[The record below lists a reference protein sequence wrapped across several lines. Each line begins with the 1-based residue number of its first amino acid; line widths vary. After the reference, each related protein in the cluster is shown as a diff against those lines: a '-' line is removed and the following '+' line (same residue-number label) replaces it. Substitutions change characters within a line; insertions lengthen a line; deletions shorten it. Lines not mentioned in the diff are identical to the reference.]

1 MKSAKTHYVC
11 QACGYVSL
19 KWMGKCPECEAWNT
33 LVEEFATAK
42 KSSVPTGGAAVN
54 KPQRLVDIEIR
65 EEDRFCTGIGEFDR
79 VMGGGIVP
87 GSLTLVGGDPG
98 IGKSTMLLQIARA
111 VAAADKKVLYVSGE
125 ESAKQIKLRA
135 ERLGVK
141 ESKVYLLAET
151 DVDSVLQHVEIEKPD
166 LLIID
171 SIQTVYLPNV
181 TSSPGS
187 VSQVREVTA
196 ALMRM
201 AKKDGIAT
209 FIIGHVTKAGAIAG
223 PKILEHIVDTVLY
236 FEGERH
242 TVYRIVRSVKNR
254 FGSTNEIGIFEM
266 NQKGMQEVL
275 NPSMLFL
282 THRGSPVAGSVT
294 IATIEGTRPVLVE
307 LQALVSQTNFGNPRR
322 MAVGVDYNKMT
333 MLMAVLE
340 KRVGLV
346 LHDQDGYVNVV
357 GGMNLDEPA
366 ADLGIV
372 CAIASS
378 FRNKAIPTDMVILG
392 EVGLTGEVRP
402 IGQLQQRINE
412 AVKLGFKEAIVPKA
426 SQENLEKPHKFHV
439 IGVNTIEE
447 AFSEIFGR

>member
-1 MKSAKTHYVC
+1 MKTAKTHYVC

-33 LVEEFATAK
+33 LVEEFQPAK
-42 KSSVPTGGAAVN
+42 RLAQSGSTSIN
-54 KPQRLVDIEIR
+54 KPLRLIDIEIH
-65 EEDRFCTGIGEFDR
+65 EEDRFKTGIGEFDR
-79 VMGGGIVP
+79 VLGGGIVP

-98 IGKSTMLLQIARA
+98 IGKSTMVLQVAKT
-111 VAAADKKVLYVSGE
+111 VAAAGKKVLYVSGE
-125 ESAKQIKLRA
+125 ESTKQIKLRA

-141 ESKVYLLAET
+141 EQNVYLLAET
-151 DVDSVLQHVEIEKPD
+151 DIDSVLQHVSNEKPE

-171 SIQTVYLPNV
+171 SIQTVYLPSV

-196 ALMRM
+196 ALMRT
-201 AKKDGIAT
+201 AKRDGIAT

-266 NQKGMQEVL
+266 NQKGLEEVL
-275 NPSMLFL
+275 NPSLLFL

-294 IATIEGTRPVLVE
+294 IPTVEGTRPVLVE

-357 GGMNLDEPA
+357 GGMTLDEPA

-378 FRNKAIPTDMVILG
+378 FRNRAIDSDMVILG

-402 IGQLQQRINE
+402 ISQLQQRLNE
-412 AVKLGFKEAIVPKA
+412 ALKLGFTQAIVPKA
-426 SQENLEKPHKFHV
+426 SQENLEMPRNFHV
-439 IGVNTIEE
+439 YGVNTIEE
-447 AFSEIFGR
+447 AFSQIFGR